1 MKFATLGLK
10 HRAPLSS
17 ISNVIKSPDGFSVI
31 RRCSKKTVEI
41 QNLLSP
47 DILNIFK
54 IELPIP
60 KEAVLGPI
68 LFNIFINDLEDI
80 VVRMLIKSM
89 AKTLLGGSWRK
100 RIKHSSVL
108 IN

>member
-1 MKFATLGLK
+1 MKFATLRLK

-17 ISNVIKSPDGFSVI
+17 ISNVIKSLDGFGVI
-31 RRCSKKTVEI
+31 TRCSKKTVEI

-60 KEAVLGPI
+60 
-68 LFNIFINDLEDI
+68 
-80 VVRMLIKSM
+80 
-89 AKTLLGGSWRK
+89 
-100 RIKHSSVL
+100 
-108 IN
+108 